1 MCTGFAEA
9 KKRSQSLSALTARTI
24 TSSSYP
30 KPEVITVATVKIT
43 LFIQIPMKFVSVRN
57 SMLYKSFETPENVW
71 NFRLLFV
78 TVCALKRV
86 F

>member
-30 KPEVITVATVKIT
+30 KPEVIKIAIVKKA
-43 LFIQIPMKFVSVRN
+43 LFILIRMKFVSVRN
-57 SMLYKSFETPENVW
+57 SMLYKSFDLT
-71 NFRLLFV
+71 
-78 TVCALKRV
+78 
-86 F
+86 